1 MPDEETLNADLPE
14 DEAPEEGAEETEEE
28 SPDSAKRDSAIEQRL
43 VALEAAQ
50 RQSVLEIRSAVGR
63 VQSIAAKLDKT
74 NDPQV
79 EAKLRTELAGVS
91 ELLGLVTDSIDES
104 ILPRDVKRRVSDAQG
119 AIRAAAADAEINR
132 RIAEATRQPVS
143 APPGTEA
150 DAIEAAVVSQIRSL
164 GLNDQD
170 PAFDWGRAAR
180 LLQTEGQSAMW
191 AYFGEVEKTLL
202 EAPAS
207 AGPQRRPKTT
217 SPKASGP
224 AAAEQDFATQLEGI
238 KNLDEGVALLRSL
251 GINPF

>member
-1 MPDEETLNADLPE
+1 MPDEEELV
-14 DEAPEEGAEETEEE
+14 GSETEAEVSEE
-28 SPDSAKRDSAIEQRL
+28 DATEEVEDPNSKIEERL
-43 VALEAAQ
+43 AALEAAQ

-63 VQSIAAKLDKT
+63 VQSIASKLDKT

-104 ILPRDVKRRVSDAQG
+104 ILPRDVKRRVSDAQT

-132 RIAEATRQPVS
+132 RIAEATRQPV
-143 APPGTEA
+143 ADPPSTDA
-150 DAIEAAVVSQIRSL
+150 DAIEAAVVSQIRGL

-180 LLQTEGQSAMW
+180 LLRTEGQAAMW
-191 AYFGEVEKTLL
+191 TYFGEVEKQLL
-202 EAPAS
+202 DSPTS
-207 AGPQRRPKTT
+207 AGPQRRPKAT

-224 AAAEQDFATQLEGI
+224 APAEQDFATQLENTT
-238 KNLDEGVALLRSL
+238 NLDEGVALLRSL